1 MSEPRQSGEG
11 NGKENFLLTWEERRE
26 GTCSLFSPPPGS
38 GAVEPDRGFSLI
50 TMNLKLLLEA
60 VCIFLFGQVLP
71 SFTFQELY
79 ANQDIIVKITAASQY
94 TTFPIH
100 FLLSVVSPF
109 GVCWDEFGGCEL
121 GYHFINS
128 GSMFSLQVRVGVL
141 QFSSV
146 PQLEF
151 SLDSFFTR
159 EEVKEKI
166 KKTVF
171 KGGSTETGLALKY
184 LLHKG
189 FPGGRNSSIPQILVI
204 VTDGKSQGNIAL
216 PAKQL
221 KEKGVLVFAVGV
233 RFPRWTELHTL
244 ASEPKDQHMLF
255 AEHVDDAINGLYS
268 TLSSLAICNAT
279 APGCRVEPHLCERK
293 TLETIREVTGN
304 SLCWRG
310 SKKINAVFSSLC
322 PFYSWKKVFITHP
335 ATCYR
340 TVCPDPCDS
349 QPCQNGGTCIL
360 EALDKY
366 HCLCPIGFGGEAN
379 CAPKLSLE
387 CSVNLLFLL
396 DSSSGT
402 TLEGFLQAKAFLKRF
417 VQAVVSMD
425 SPVNVAVAQYG
436 QEVEIPIRM
445 GEYQDVPSLMK
456 SLDRMRFIGGA
467 TLTGRAL
474 EYVAD
479 HGFRDTLPSGETPD
493 PQPRWVV
500 VLLTDS
506 RSQDLV
512 AGRARYA
519 RDRELFLIGV
529 GSEFL
534 RAELEEITGNPK
546 QVITYSNPQD
556 LFNKIPELQ
565 KTICSLQ
572 RPGCQSQ
579 SLDLVFLLDAS
590 TTVGQAN
597 FMKVRSFVKRSS
609 LQFNINRDV
618 TQIGLVVYGSRVQTE
633 FALDTHPTSSSLLQA
648 INQTPYVGGAGST
661 GSALLHV
668 YDEVM
673 TVQKGARPG
682 VSKAVVVI
690 TEGTGTEDAV
700 VPAQKLRNNGI
711 SVLVIAVGPILKE
724 TLLRFAGS
732 HDFLIHVASYE
743 DLDNYQDLF
752 TERICEEAKQ
762 PVNLCKPSPCMND
775 GMCILQNG
783 SYRCECRGW
792 EGPHCE
798 NRILRGDS
806 PRPHD
811 LHQYSSNWQRYQT
824 RHLHLGS

>member
-1 MSEPRQSGEG
+1 M
-11 NGKENFLLTWEERRE
+11 
-26 GTCSLFSPPPGS
+26 
-38 GAVEPDRGFSLI
+38 SLI
-50 TMNLKLLLEA
+50 PFLEA
-60 VCIFLFGQVLP
+60 VCVFLFGQVLP

-79 ANQDIIVKITAASQY
+79 ASQETIVKISAASQLMQCY
-94 TTFPIH
+94 TALDVLFA
-100 FLLSVVSPF
+100 L
-109 GVCWDEFGGCEL
+109 D
-121 GYHFINS
+121 
-128 GSMFSLQVRVGVL
+128 GSHSIGKGSFERSKYFAIKLCDALAIDTDRVRVGVL

-151 SLDSFFTR
+151 PLDSFFTR

-166 KKTVF
+166 KKIVF
-171 KGGSTETGLALKY
+171 KGGSTETGFALKY

-189 FPGGRNSSIPQILVI
+189 FPGGRNSSVPQILVI

-221 KEKGVLVFAVGV
+221 KEKGIVVFAVGV

-255 AEHVDDAINGLYS
+255 AEHVDDATNGLSS

-279 APGCRVEPHLCERK
+279 APGCRIEAHLCERK
-293 TLETIREVTGN
+293 TLETIREVTGS

-310 SKKINAVFSSLC
+310 SKKTNAVFSSLC

-360 EALDKY
+360 EGLDKY

-417 VQAVVSMD
+417 VQAVVNMD
-425 SPVNVAVAQYG
+425 SPVNVAVAQYS
-436 QEVEIPIRM
+436 QEVEIPIQM
-445 GEYQDVPSLMK
+445 GKYQDVLSLMK

-474 EYVAD
+474 EYVAE
-479 HGFRDTLPSGETPD
+479 HGFRDTFPSGETSD
-493 PQPRWVV
+493 PQPHRVV
-500 VLLTDS
+500 VLLTNS
-506 RSQDLV
+506 RSQDPV
-512 AGRARYA
+512 AGPVRYA
-519 RDRELFLIGV
+519 RDRKLFLIGV

-546 QVITYSNPQD
+546 QVIIYSNPQD

-565 KTICSLQ
+565 KKICSLQ

-590 TTVGQAN
+590 ATVGQAN
-597 FMKVRSFVKRSS
+597 FMKVRSFVRGSS

-618 TQIGLVVYGSRVQTE
+618 TQIGLVVYGSRVKTT
-633 FALDTHPTSSSLLQA
+633 FALDTHPTSSSFLQA
-648 INQTPYVGGAGST
+648 INQTLYVGGVGST
-661 GSALLHV
+661 GNALLHV
-668 YDEVM
+668 YEEVM

-682 VSKAVVVI
+682 VSKAVVLI
-690 TEGTGTEDAV
+690 TEGTRTEDAV
-700 VPAQKLRNNGI
+700 VPAQKLRNNGV
-711 SVLVIAVGPILKE
+711 SVLVIAVGPVLKE
-724 TLLRFAGS
+724 TLLRLAGS
-732 HDFLIHVASYE
+732 PDFLIHVASYE
-743 DLDNYQDLF
+743 DLENYQDLF
-752 TERICEEAKQ
+752 IERICEEAKQ

-775 GMCILQNG
+775 GTCILQNG

-806 PRPHD
+806 PRPHG
-811 LHQYSSNWQRYQT
+811 LHQYSSNWQQRYQS

>member
-1 MSEPRQSGEG
+1 
-11 NGKENFLLTWEERRE
+11 
-26 GTCSLFSPPPGS
+26 
-38 GAVEPDRGFSLI
+38 
-50 TMNLKLLLEA
+50 MNLILFLEA
-60 VCIFLFGQVLP
+60 VCVFLFGQVLP

-79 ANQDIIVKITAASQY
+79 ASQETIVKISAASQLM
-94 TTFPIH
+94 H
-100 FLLSVVSPF
+100 CSAALDVLLAL
-109 GVCWDEFGGCEL
+109 D
-121 GYHFINS
+121 
-128 GSMFSLQVRVGVL
+128 GSHSIGKGSFERSKYFAIKLCDALAIGPDRVRVGVL
-141 QFSSV
+141 QFSSA

-151 SLDSFFTR
+151 SLDSFSTQ

-166 KKTVF
+166 KKIIF

-189 FPGGRNSSIPQILVI
+189 FPGGRNSSVPQTLVI
-204 VTDGKSQGNIAL
+204 VTDGKSQGDIAL

-221 KEKGVLVFAVGV
+221 KEKGVVVFAVGV
-233 RFPRWTELHTL
+233 KFPRWTELHTL
-244 ASEPKDQHMLF
+244 ASEPKDQYMLS
-255 AEHVDDAINGLYS
+255 AEHVDDATNGLYS

-279 APGCRVEPHLCERK
+279 APGCRIEPHLCERK

-310 SKKINAVFSSLC
+310 SKKNNAVFSSLC
-322 PFYSWKKVFITHP
+322 PFSSWKKVFITHL

-349 QPCQNGGTCIL
+349 QPCQNGGTCVL
-360 EALDKY
+360 EGLDKY

-417 VQAVVSMD
+417 VQAVVNMD
-425 SPVNVAVAQYG
+425 SPVDVAVAQYS
-436 QEVEIPIRM
+436 QEVEIPIQM
-445 GEYQDVPSLMK
+445 GQYQDVPSLMK
-456 SLDRMRFIGGA
+456 SLDRMRFTGGA

-479 HGFRDTLPSGETPD
+479 HGFRATLPSGEIHD
-493 PQPRWVV
+493 PQPQRVV

-512 AGRARYA
+512 AGPVRYA
-519 RDRELFLIGV
+519 RDQKLFLIGV

-565 KTICSLQ
+565 KKICSLQ

-590 TTVGQAN
+590 ATVGQVD
-597 FMKVRSFVKRSS
+597 FTKVRSFVRGSS

-618 TQIGLVVYGSRVQTE
+618 TQIGLVVYGSRVQTT
-633 FALDTHPTSSSLLQA
+633 FALDTHPTSSNLLQA
-648 INQTPYVGGAGST
+648 INQAPYVGGAGST

-700 VPAQKLRNNGI
+700 VPAQKLRRNGI
-711 SVLVIAVGPILKE
+711 SVLVIGVGPVLKE
-724 TLLRFAGS
+724 TLLRLAGS
-732 HDFLIHVASYE
+732 HDFLIHVPSYE
-743 DLDNYQDLF
+743 DLENYQDLF
-752 TERICEEAKQ
+752 IERICEEARK

-775 GMCILQNG
+775 GTCILQNG

-798 NRILRGDS
+798 NNDITA
-806 PRPHD
+806 
-811 LHQYSSNWQRYQT
+811 YQT
-824 RHLHLGS
+824 HIKLGVVILGGFVALEARSQN

>member
-1 MSEPRQSGEG
+1 
-11 NGKENFLLTWEERRE
+11 
-26 GTCSLFSPPPGS
+26 
-38 GAVEPDRGFSLI
+38 
-50 TMNLKLLLEA
+50 MNLILFLEA
-60 VCIFLFGQVLP
+60 VCVFLFGQVLP

-79 ANQDIIVKITAASQY
+79 ASQETIVKISAASQLM
-94 TTFPIH
+94 H
-100 FLLSVVSPF
+100 CSAALDVLLAL
-109 GVCWDEFGGCEL
+109 D
-121 GYHFINS
+121 
-128 GSMFSLQVRVGVL
+128 GSHSIGKGSFERSKYFAIKLCDALAIGPDRVRVGVL
-141 QFSSV
+141 QFSSA

-151 SLDSFFTR
+151 SLDSFSTQ

-166 KKTVF
+166 KKIIF

-189 FPGGRNSSIPQILVI
+189 FPGGRNSSVPQTLVI
-204 VTDGKSQGNIAL
+204 VTDGKSQGDIAL

-221 KEKGVLVFAVGV
+221 KEKGVVVFAVGV
-233 RFPRWTELHTL
+233 KFPRWTELHTL
-244 ASEPKDQHMLF
+244 ASEPKDQYMLS
-255 AEHVDDAINGLYS
+255 AEHVDDATNGLYS

-279 APGCRVEPHLCERK
+279 APGCRIEPHLCERK

-310 SKKINAVFSSLC
+310 SKKNNAVFSSLC
-322 PFYSWKKVFITHP
+322 PFSSWKKVFITHL

-349 QPCQNGGTCIL
+349 QPCQNGGTCVL
-360 EALDKY
+360 EGLDKY

-417 VQAVVSMD
+417 VQAVVNMD
-425 SPVNVAVAQYG
+425 SPVDVAVAQYS
-436 QEVEIPIRM
+436 QEVEIPIQM
-445 GEYQDVPSLMK
+445 GQYQDVPSLMK
-456 SLDRMRFIGGA
+456 SLDRMRFTGGA

-479 HGFRDTLPSGETPD
+479 HGFRATLPSGEIHD
-493 PQPRWVV
+493 PQPQRVV

-512 AGRARYA
+512 AGPVRYA
-519 RDRELFLIGV
+519 RDQKLFLIGV

-565 KTICSLQ
+565 KKICSLQ

-590 TTVGQAN
+590 ATVGQVD
-597 FMKVRSFVKRSS
+597 FTKVRSFVRGSS

-618 TQIGLVVYGSRVQTE
+618 TQIGLVVYGSRVQTT
-633 FALDTHPTSSSLLQA
+633 FALDTHPTSSNLLQA
-648 INQTPYVGGAGST
+648 INQAPYVGGAGST

-700 VPAQKLRNNGI
+700 VPAQKLRRNGI
-711 SVLVIAVGPILKE
+711 SVLVIGVGPVLKE
-724 TLLRFAGS
+724 TLLRLAGS
-732 HDFLIHVASYE
+732 HDFLIHVPSYE
-743 DLDNYQDLF
+743 DLENYQDLF
-752 TERICEEAKQ
+752 IERICEEARK

-775 GMCILQNG
+775 GTCILQNG

-798 NRILRGDS
+798 NSEVLKEGM
-806 PRPHD
+806 
-811 LHQYSSNWQRYQT
+811 NWAVT
-824 RHLHLGS
+824 L

>member
-1 MSEPRQSGEG
+1 
-11 NGKENFLLTWEERRE
+11 
-26 GTCSLFSPPPGS
+26 
-38 GAVEPDRGFSLI
+38 
-50 TMNLKLLLEA
+50 MNLILFLEA

-79 ANQDIIVKITAASQY
+79 ASQQTIVKISTASQLMQCSAALDV
-94 TTFPIH
+94 
-100 FLLSVVSPF
+100 LLAL
-109 GVCWDEFGGCEL
+109 D
-121 GYHFINS
+121 
-128 GSMFSLQVRVGVL
+128 GSHSIGKGSFERSKYCAIKLCDALAIDPDRVRVGVL

-166 KKTVF
+166 KKIIF

-189 FPGGRNSSIPQILVI
+189 FPGGRNSSVPQILVI

-221 KEKGVLVFAVGV
+221 KERGIMVFAVGV
-233 RFPRWTELHTL
+233 RFPRWTELYTL
-244 ASEPKDQHMLF
+244 ASEPKDQYTLF
-255 AEHVDDAINGLYS
+255 AEHVDDATNGLYS

-279 APGCRVEPHLCERK
+279 APGCRIEPHLCERK

-310 SKKINAVFSSLC
+310 SKKNNAVFSSLC
-322 PFYSWKKVFITHP
+322 PFSSWKKVFIIHP

-340 TVCPDPCDS
+340 T
-349 QPCQNGGTCIL
+349 PCQNGGTCVL
-360 EALDKY
+360 EGLDKY

-417 VQAVVSMD
+417 VQAVVNMD
-425 SPVNVAVAQYG
+425 SPVNVAVAQYS
-436 QEVEIPIRM
+436 QEVEIPIQM
-445 GEYQDVPSLMK
+445 GQYQDVPSLMK
-456 SLDRMRFIGGA
+456 SLDRMSFTGGA

-474 EYVAD
+474 EYVAGR
-479 HGFRDTLPSGETPD
+479 GFRDTLSSGEIHD
-493 PQPRWVV
+493 PQPRQVV

-512 AGRARYA
+512 AGPVRYV
-519 RDRELFLIGV
+519 RDQKLFLIGV
-529 GSEFL
+529 GSESL

-556 LFNKIPELQ
+556 LFNKIPELH
-565 KTICSLQ
+565 KKICSLQ

-590 TTVGQAN
+590 ATVGQAN
-597 FMKVRSFVKRSS
+597 FTKVRNFVRGSS
-609 LQFNINRDV
+609 LLFNINRDV
-618 TQIGLVVYGSRVQTE
+618 TQIGLVVYGSRVQTT

-648 INQTPYVGGAGST
+648 ISQAPYVGGAAST

-711 SVLVIAVGPILKE
+711 SVLVIGVGPVLKE
-724 TLLRFAGS
+724 TLLRLAGS
-732 HDFLIHVASYE
+732 HDFLIYVPSYE
-743 DLDNYQDLF
+743 DLENYQDLF
-752 TERICEEAKQ
+752 IERICEEAKQ

-775 GMCILQNG
+775 GTCILQNG

-806 PRPHD
+806 PRPHG
-811 LHQYSSNWQRYQT
+811 LHQYSSNWKQWYQS

>member
-1 MSEPRQSGEG
+1 
-11 NGKENFLLTWEERRE
+11 
-26 GTCSLFSPPPGS
+26 
-38 GAVEPDRGFSLI
+38 
-50 TMNLKLLLEA
+50 MNLILFLEA
-60 VCIFLFGQVLP
+60 ICIFLFGQVLP
-71 SFTFQELY
+71 SFTIQDLYVNQETV
-79 ANQDIIVKITAASQY
+79 VKISAASQLMQCSAALDVL
-94 TTFPIH
+94 FA
-100 FLLSVVSPF
+100 L
-109 GVCWDEFGGCEL
+109 D
-121 GYHFINS
+121 
-128 GSMFSLQVRVGVL
+128 GSHSIGKGSFERSKYFAIKLCDTLTIDPDKVRVGVL
-141 QFSSV
+141 QFSSI

-151 SLDSFFTR
+151 PLDSFYTR

-216 PAKQL
+216 LAKQL
-221 KEKGVLVFAVGV
+221 KEKGVVVFAVGV
-233 RFPRWTELHTL
+233 RFPRWTELHIL
-244 ASEPKDQHMLF
+244 ASEPKDQYMLF
-255 AEHVDDAINGLYS
+255 AEHVDDATNGLYS
-268 TLSSLAICNAT
+268 TLSSLGICNAT
-279 APGCRVEPHLCERK
+279 A
-293 TLETIREVTGN
+293 
-304 SLCWRG
+304 
-310 SKKINAVFSSLC
+310 
-322 PFYSWKKVFITHP
+322 
-335 ATCYR
+335 
-340 TVCPDPCDS
+340 PDPCDS
-349 QPCQNGGTCIL
+349 QPCQNGGTCVL
-360 EALDKY
+360 EGLDKY
-366 HCLCPIGFGGEAN
+366 HCLCPFGFGGEAN

-387 CSVNLLFLL
+387 CSVNILFLL

-417 VQAVVSMD
+417 VQAVVNMD
-425 SPVNVAVAQYG
+425 SPVNVAVAQYS
-436 QEVEIPIRM
+436 QEVEIPIQM
-445 GEYQDVPSLMK
+445 GEYEDVPSLMK
-456 SLDRMRFIGGA
+456 SLDRMHFTGGA
-467 TLTGRAL
+467 TLTSRAL
-474 EYVAD
+474 EYVTD
-479 HGFRDTLPSGETPD
+479 HGFRDTLPLGETHD
-493 PQPRWVV
+493 PQPRRVV

-512 AGRARYA
+512 AGSVKYA
-519 RDRELFLIGV
+519 RDRNLFLIGV

-565 KTICSLQ
+565 KKICTLQ
-572 RPGCQSQ
+572 KPGCQSQ

-590 TTVGQAN
+590 ATMGQEN
-597 FMKVRSFVKRSS
+597 FLKVQSFVRESS

-618 TQIGLVVYGSRVQTE
+618 TQIGLVVYGRRVQTT

-648 INQTPYVGGAGST
+648 INQAPYLGGTGST

-711 SVLVIAVGPILKE
+711 SILVISVGPVLKE
-724 TLLRFAGS
+724 TLLRLAGS
-732 HDFLIHVASYE
+732 HDFLIHVPSYE
-743 DLDNYQDLF
+743 DLKNYQDLF
-752 TERICEEAKQ
+752 IEKICEEAKR
-762 PVNLCKPSPCMND
+762 PANLCKPSPCMND
-775 GMCILQNG
+775 GTCILQNG

-806 PRPHD
+806 PRSHG
-811 LHQYSSNWQRYQT
+811 LHQYSSNGQQGYQSQ
-824 RHLHLGS
+824 HLHLGS

>member
-1 MSEPRQSGEG
+1 M
-11 NGKENFLLTWEERRE
+11 
-26 GTCSLFSPPPGS
+26 
-38 GAVEPDRGFSLI
+38 SLI
-50 TMNLKLLLEA
+50 LFLEA
-60 VCIFLFGQVLP
+60 ICIFLFGKVLP
-71 SFTFQELY
+71 SFTVQELH
-79 ANQDIIVKITAASQY
+79 ANQETIVKISSASQLMQCSAALDVL
-94 TTFPIH
+94 FA
-100 FLLSVVSPF
+100 L
-109 GVCWDEFGGCEL
+109 D
-121 GYHFINS
+121 
-128 GSMFSLQVRVGVL
+128 GSHSIGKGSFEKSKYFAIKMCDALAIYPDRVRVGIL

-151 SLDSFFTR
+151 PLDSFFTR

-166 KKTVF
+166 KKIVF

-184 LLHKG
+184 LLRKG
-189 FPGGRNSSIPQILVI
+189 FPGGRNSSVPQLLII

-216 PAKQL
+216 PANQL
-221 KEKGVLVFAVGV
+221 KERGVMVFAVGV

-244 ASEPKDQHMLF
+244 ASEPKDQYVLF
-255 AEHVDDAINGLYS
+255 AEHVDDATNGLYS

-304 SLCWRG
+304 SMCWRG
-310 SKKINAVFSSLC
+310 SKKTKAVFSSLC

-349 QPCQNGGTCIL
+349 QPCQNGGTCVL
-360 EALDKY
+360 EGLDKY
-366 HCLCPIGFGGEAN
+366 HCVCPIGFGGEAN
-379 CAPKLSLE
+379 CAPTLSLE
-387 CSVNLLFLL
+387 CTVNLLFLL

-425 SPVNVAVAQYG
+425 SPANVAVAQYSK
-436 QEVEIPIRM
+436 EVEISVQM
-445 GEYQDVPSLMK
+445 GEYQDVPSLVK
-456 SLDRMRFIGGA
+456 SLDGMHFTGGP

-474 EYVAD
+474 EHVANN
-479 HGFRDTLPSGETPD
+479 GFGDILSFGETHV
-493 PQPRWVV
+493 PQPPQVV

-506 RSQDLV
+506 KPQDLV
-512 AGRARYA
+512 AGPARYA
-519 RDRELFLIGV
+519 RDRGLFLIGV

-565 KTICSLQ
+565 KRICSLQ

-590 TTVGQAN
+590 ATVGQEN
-597 FMKVRSFVKRSS
+597 FMKLQSFVRGSS

-618 TQIGLVVYGSRVQTE
+618 TQIGLVVYGSRVQTT
-633 FALDTHPTSSSLLQA
+633 FGLDAHLTSSSLLQA
-648 INQTPYVGGAGST
+648 INQAPYMDGAGST

-668 YDEVM
+668 YEEVM

-711 SVLVIAVGPILKE
+711 SVLVIAVGPVLKE

-732 HDFLIHVASYE
+732 PDFLIHVASYE
-743 DLDNYQDLF
+743 DLKNYQDLF
-752 TERICEEAKQ
+752 IERICEEAKR

-775 GMCILQNG
+775 GICILQNG

-806 PRPHD
+806 PRPHG
-811 LHQYSSNWQRYQT
+811 LPQYSSNWQQRYQS
-824 RHLHLGS
+824 RHLQLGS

>member
-1 MSEPRQSGEG
+1 M
-11 NGKENFLLTWEERRE
+11 
-26 GTCSLFSPPPGS
+26 
-38 GAVEPDRGFSLI
+38 SLI
-50 TMNLKLLLEA
+50 LFLEA

-71 SFTFQELY
+71 SFSLQELN
-79 ANQDIIVKITAASQY
+79 ASQETIVKISAASQLMQCSAALDVL
-94 TTFPIH
+94 FALDGSHSIGKGSFERSKH
-100 FLLSVVSPF
+100 FAIKLCDALAISP
-109 GVCWDEFGGCEL
+109 DR
-121 GYHFINS
+121 
-128 GSMFSLQVRVGVL
+128 VRVGVL

-151 SLDSFFTR
+151 PLDSLFTR

-166 KKTVF
+166 KKTIF
-171 KGGSTETGLALKY
+171 KGGRTEMGLALKY
-184 LLHKG
+184 FLHKG
-189 FPGGRNSSIPQILVI
+189 FPGGRNSSVPRILII

-221 KEKGVLVFAVGV
+221 KERGVVVFAVGV
-233 RFPRWTELHTL
+233 RFPRWPELHTL
-244 ASEPKDQHMLF
+244 ASEPKDKHMMF
-255 AEHVDDAINGLYS
+255 AEHVDDATNGLYS
-268 TLSSLAICNAT
+268 TLSSSAICNAT
-279 APGCRVEPHLCERK
+279 APGCRIKPHFCERK

-304 SLCWRG
+304 SMCWRG
-310 SKKINAVFSSLC
+310 SKKTNAVFSSLC

-349 QPCQNGGTCIL
+349 QPCHYGGTCIL
-360 EALDKY
+360 EGLDRY
-366 HCLCPIGFGGEAN
+366 HCLCPIGFGGEDN

-417 VQAVVSMD
+417 VQAVVSME
-425 SPVNVAVAQYG
+425 SPVDVAVAQYSE
-436 QEVEIPIRM
+436 EVEIPIQM
-445 GEYQDVPSLMK
+445 GEHQDVSSFMK
-456 SLDRMRFIGGA
+456 SLDRMRFTGGA

-479 HGFRDTLPSGETPD
+479 HGFGDIPSSRETHD
-493 PQPRWVV
+493 LQPRRVV

-512 AGRARYA
+512 AGPVRYA
-519 RDRELFLIGV
+519 RDRKLFLIGV

-546 QVITYSNPQD
+546 QVITYTNPQD

-565 KTICSLQ
+565 KKICSLQ

-590 TTVGQAN
+590 ATVGQAN
-597 FMKVRSFVKRSS
+597 FMKVQSFVKGSS

-618 TQIGLVVYGSRVQTE
+618 TQIGLVIYGSRVQTA
-633 FALDTHPTSSSLLQA
+633 FALDTHPTSSSLMQA
-648 INQTPYVGGAGST
+648 IDQAPYVGGAGST

-700 VPAQKLRNNGI
+700 VPAQKLRSNGI
-711 SVLVIAVGPILKE
+711 SVLVIGVGPILKE
-724 TLLRFAGS
+724 TLLRLAGS
-732 HDFLIHVASYE
+732 PDFLINVASYE
-743 DLDNYQDLF
+743 DLENYQDLF
-752 TERICEEAKQ
+752 IERLCEEAKQ

-775 GMCILQNG
+775 GTCILQNG

-806 PRPHD
+806 PRPHG
-811 LHQYSSNWQRYQT
+811 LHQYSSNWQQRYQS
-824 RHLHLGS
+824 RHLHPGS